1 MTLRIAL
8 AALSDEHQRLLV
20 EAAFHAL
27 KDVTFSAEVADL
39 AGVDHGSL
47 AGENGFAC
55 QVVSPLFDAARA
67 EDWAETEVT
76 QQVAAQPAGAMSVVP
91 SENAAEVAYE
101 AYRER
106 AGGAVWGRLPE
117 ANKADWVAVAAA
129 LNTIDE
135 RKPTTDEAMG
145 ISWWNSQK

>member
-8 AALSDEHQRLLV
+8 AALSVEHQRLLV

-27 KDVTFSAEVADL
+27 NDVKFSAEVADL

-55 QVVSPLFDAARA
+55 QVVSPLFDAARV
-67 EDWAETEVT
+67 EDLAETEVT
-76 QQVAAQPAGAMSVVP
+76 QQVAAQPAAVMSAAP

-106 AGGAVWGRLPE
+106 AGGAVWRRLPE

-129 LNTIDE
+129 LAALN
-135 RKPTTDEAMG
+135 
-145 ISWWNSQK
+145 